1 MKCLPAGA
9 MRQDKLDRRATY
21 AVHCEDGFKERRIA
35 DASQYEID
43 SGHSNRIVV
52 VLQWVHRVVMF

>member
-1 MKCLPAGA
+1 

-21 AVHCEDGFKERRIA
+21 AAHCEDGFKERRIA

-43 SGHSNRIVV
+43 SEHSNRIVV